1 MFQILLINE
10 KSELIKSLLN
20 DINENKYNW
29 NENVKALALQ
39 TIKVL
44 GRDTKGCDY
53 LFSEEGFKILLNH
66 ADNIISQESL
76 TCIANSLLLKD
87 STRNLFE
94 KYNSQFLLSRI
105 LFIIT
110 VSSLSATKQLVD
122 DLGIIDVLYKNISNI
137 VKELSSLDYD
147 SKKESSS
154 PYTNEM
160 ILNEQLKLLFNLMMN
175 YPKLASLYHCNNDDK
190 ENNNDKGKVKENNT
204 KFDILLPPILEII
217 LELKPPSP
225 LPLSPP
231 HSHAIHALL
240 NFPVELILFP
250 TSTSSQST
258 NQQQQ
263 QQQNLP
269 KSSKKKSNNN
279 DQNNQY
285 LILYKLIDI
294 LKTMI
299 FITIK
304 GDPDSVINEY
314 DKYDVDFDETITPL
328 IVLLKRLAEGN
339 QTAKLILRNNL
350 LPDDVTKP
358 LEKGDSLSARLIR
371 VMTSVLLPNLK
382 ESISNLLF
390 TLCDEDAHL
399 FVHHVGYGN
408 AAGFLMTKNILIP
421 PPPST
426 TSSSSPSS
434 SITNSSSKSNISNS
448 SSSKPINPITGQ
460 YYENEKPSL
469 SLSNMTDE
477 EKEREAEKLF
487 VLFDRL
493 KKTGVMNV
501 VDPIEAAIK
510 SVRFPIILQ
519 NEDIA
524 GLVLEA
530 LKMMRVDDSALP
542 DQGSVIN
549 RITSNGGRDID
560 NKSMVFIFQKV
571 EHLAD
576 CAHGFPVW
584 TRRQIE
590 FPDIAHAVIRINKL
604 LASGSFEVEKC
615 D

>member
-1 MFQILLINE
+1 MNSYISIEDKSNNEIVSNVLTEYVSNSSVVLPSLKINE

-94 KYNSQFLLSRI
+94 KYNCIFTSFVI
-105 LFIIT
+105 F
-110 VSSLSATKQLVD
+110 KLVD

-314 DKYDVDFDETITPL
+314 DKYDVSFDETITPL
-328 IVLLKRLAEGN
+328 IVLLKRLAEGD

-390 TLCDEDAHL
+390 TLCDED
-399 FVHHVGYGN
+399 
-408 AAGFLMTKNILIP
+408 
-421 PPPST
+421 
-426 TSSSSPSS
+426 
-434 SITNSSSKSNISNS
+434 
-448 SSSKPINPITGQ
+448 
-460 YYENEKPSL
+460 
-469 SLSNMTDE
+469 DE

-493 KKTGVMNV
+493 KKTGVMNF

-519 NEDIA
+519 NKDIA

-530 LKMMRVDDSALP
+530 LKMMRVDDSALIVQWNDP
-542 DQGSVIN
+542 VFS
-549 RITSNGGRDID
+549 TANG
-560 NKSMVFIFQKV
+560 
-571 EHLAD
+571 
-576 CAHGFPVW
+576 
-584 TRRQIE
+584 RRNNIAGQIK
-590 FPDIAHAVIRINKL
+590 AV
-604 LASGSFEVEKC
+604 S
-615 D
+615 

>member
-94 KYNSQFLLSRI
+94 KYNCIFTSFVVFKNENLSTRAQFLLSRI

-240 NFPVELILFP
+240 NFP
-250 TSTSSQST
+250 
-258 NQQQQ
+258 
-263 QQQNLP
+263 
-269 KSSKKKSNNN
+269 
-279 DQNNQY
+279 
-285 LILYKLIDI
+285 
-294 LKTMI
+294 
-299 FITIK
+299 
-304 GDPDSVINEY
+304 
-314 DKYDVDFDETITPL
+314 TITPL

-350 LPDDVTKP
+350 LPDDVDRTKP

-390 TLCDEDAHL
+390 TLCDED
-399 FVHHVGYGN
+399 
-408 AAGFLMTKNILIP
+408 
-421 PPPST
+421 
-426 TSSSSPSS
+426 
-434 SITNSSSKSNISNS
+434 
-448 SSSKPINPITGQ
+448 
-460 YYENEKPSL
+460 
-469 SLSNMTDE
+469 DE

-530 LKMMRVDDSALP
+530 LKMMRVDDSAL
-542 DQGSVIN
+542 
-549 RITSNGGRDID
+549 NGGRDID

>member
-94 KYNSQFLLSRI
+94 KYNCIFTSFVVFKNENLSTRAQFLLSRI

-240 NFPVELILFP
+240 NFP
-250 TSTSSQST
+250 
-258 NQQQQ
+258 
-263 QQQNLP
+263 
-269 KSSKKKSNNN
+269 
-279 DQNNQY
+279 
-285 LILYKLIDI
+285 
-294 LKTMI
+294 
-299 FITIK
+299 
-304 GDPDSVINEY
+304 
-314 DKYDVDFDETITPL
+314 TITPL

-350 LPDDVTKP
+350 LPDDVDRTKP

-390 TLCDEDAHL
+390 TLCDED
-399 FVHHVGYGN
+399 
-408 AAGFLMTKNILIP
+408 
-421 PPPST
+421 
-426 TSSSSPSS
+426 
-434 SITNSSSKSNISNS
+434 
-448 SSSKPINPITGQ
+448 
-460 YYENEKPSL
+460 
-469 SLSNMTDE
+469 DE

>member
-94 KYNSQFLLSRI
+94 KYNCIFTSFVVFKNENLSTRAQFLLSRI

-240 NFPVELILFP
+240 NFP
-250 TSTSSQST
+250 
-258 NQQQQ
+258 
-263 QQQNLP
+263 
-269 KSSKKKSNNN
+269 
-279 DQNNQY
+279 
-285 LILYKLIDI
+285 
-294 LKTMI
+294 
-299 FITIK
+299 
-304 GDPDSVINEY
+304 
-314 DKYDVDFDETITPL
+314 TITPL

-350 LPDDVTKP
+350 LPDDVDRTKP

-390 TLCDEDAHL
+390 TLCDED
-399 FVHHVGYGN
+399 
-408 AAGFLMTKNILIP
+408 
-421 PPPST
+421 
-426 TSSSSPSS
+426 
-434 SITNSSSKSNISNS
+434 
-448 SSSKPINPITGQ
+448 
-460 YYENEKPSL
+460 
-469 SLSNMTDE
+469 DE

-530 LKMMRVDDSALP
+530 LKMMRVDDSALFVQWNDP
-542 DQGSVIN
+542 VFS
-549 RITSNGGRDID
+549 TANG
-560 NKSMVFIFQKV
+560 
-571 EHLAD
+571 
-576 CAHGFPVW
+576 
-584 TRRQIE
+584 RRNNIAGQIK
-590 FPDIAHAVIRINKL
+590 AV
-604 LASGSFEVEKC
+604 S
-615 D
+615 

>member
-1 MFQILLINE
+1 MNSYISIEDKSNNEIVSNVLTEYVSNSSVVLPSLKINE

-94 KYNSQFLLSRI
+94 KYNCIFTSFVIFKNENLSTRAHFLLSRI

-204 KFDILLPPILEII
+204 KFDILLPSILEII

-240 NFPVELILFP
+240 NFPVELIF
-250 TSTSSQST
+250 
-258 NQQQQ
+258 
-263 QQQNLP
+263 
-269 KSSKKKSNNN
+269 
-279 DQNNQY
+279 
-285 LILYKLIDI
+285 
-294 LKTMI
+294 
-299 FITIK
+299 
-304 GDPDSVINEY
+304 
-314 DKYDVDFDETITPL
+314 FDETITPL
-328 IVLLKRLAEGN
+328 IVLLKRLAEGD

-350 LPDDVTKP
+350 LPDDVDRTKP

-382 ESISNLLF
+382 ESIN
-390 TLCDEDAHL
+390 
-399 FVHHVGYGN
+399 
-408 AAGFLMTKNILIP
+408 
-421 PPPST
+421 
-426 TSSSSPSS
+426 
-434 SITNSSSKSNISNS
+434 
-448 SSSKPINPITGQ
+448 
-460 YYENEKPSL
+460 
-469 SLSNMTDE
+469 E

-493 KKTGVMNV
+493 KKTGVMNF

-530 LKMMRVDDSALP
+530 PKMMRVDDSALIVQWNDP
-542 DQGSVIN
+542 VFS
-549 RITSNGGRDID
+549 TANG
-560 NKSMVFIFQKV
+560 
-571 EHLAD
+571 
-576 CAHGFPVW
+576 
-584 TRRQIE
+584 RRNNIAGQIK
-590 FPDIAHAVIRINKL
+590 AV
-604 LASGSFEVEKC
+604 S
-615 D
+615 